1 MPITAPSRGSIAR
14 SRSRRAFRRRS
25 PRVIP
30 FPPLPLPTG
39 RPPSAFGTPSPNY
52 RTRRTFLYQPH
63 HRRTTTPSALSYY
76 YGVWSVSQG
85 GRVLGTLERKP
96 YKRLYEVMGAG
107 LPLDVVVT
115 VHRRPER
122 ELVAHVSIPPDA

>member
-39 RPPSAFGTPSPNY
+39 RPPSAFGTPSPYY

-76 YGVWSVSQG
+76 YGG
-85 GRVLGTLERKP
+85 GGISGSSRGTGSTGPRP
-96 YKRLYEVMGAG
+96 TPSA
-107 LPLDVVVT
+107 LPGGVT
-115 VHRRPER
+115 ATTTP
-122 ELVAHVSIPPDA
+122 VALPSSPG

>member
-39 RPPSAFGTPSPNY
+39 RPPSAFGTPSPYY

-76 YGVWSVSQG
+76 YGG
-85 GRVLGTLERKP
+85 IARVPAGTRVTYRER
-96 YKRLYEVMGAG
+96 
-107 LPLDVVVT
+107 VVARV
-115 VHRRPER
+115 
-122 ELVAHVSIPPDA
+122 PDDDMRSRCL